1 LVERD
6 GARRQVERKRLATAG
21 SRRRRSPL
29 ASAPPRVGRL
39 LRLLV
44 TEARLEIVFVLL
56 AWWRCFGCWNFTVF
70 SGRSDAASPVLI
82 EDQHGGAPLEPG
94 VAALASPVPVAG
106 LPEGNVTVG
115 IIFAER
121 MFLAAGNVLRPVTG
135 VSLLVVEQPTDT
147 ELLGG
152 GAVPAGPVAGAGGLV
167 AEYSVEP
174 VTVLSA
180 LGGIGK
186 ILVFTNIGVSPW
198 VVTPISNPL
207 IFTNPN

>member
-1 LVERD
+1 
-6 GARRQVERKRLATAG
+6 
-21 SRRRRSPL
+21 
-29 ASAPPRVGRL
+29 L

-44 TEARLEIVFVLL
+44 TGARWEIVFVLL

-70 SGRSDAASPVLI
+70 SGRSDTPSPVLI
-82 EDQHGGAPLEPG
+82 KDQHGGAPLEPG

-115 IIFAER
+115 IILAQR

-135 VSLLVVEQPTDT
+135 VSLLVVEQTTDT

-152 GAVPAGPVAGAGGLV
+152 GPVPAGPVAGAGGLV
-167 AEYSVEP
+167 AEYSVQP
-174 VTVLSA
+174 VAVLRA
-180 LGGIGK
+180 LRGIGK
-186 ILVFTNIGVSPW
+186 ILVFTNIGVSPG
-198 VVTPISNPL
+198 VVTTVSNAL